1 MSQQEVL
8 WKKMELGWENL
19 FNIFTMHCSKNT
31 EQADWKLGLQ
41 NRNRSGRLQPCLG
54 LAFQVTGGTGWD
66 GANGRIM
73 GRRSG
78 QAEEGPFGVG
88 VLREH

>member
-1 MSQQEVL
+1 
-8 WKKMELGWENL
+8 MELGWENL

-54 LAFQVTGGTGWD
+54 LAFQVTGRTGWG

-78 QAEEGPFGVG
+78 QAEEGPFGGG

>member
-54 LAFQVTGGTGWD
+54 LAFQVTRLPLLRLSTGD
-66 GANGRIM
+66 
-73 GRRSG
+73 
-78 QAEEGPFGVG
+78 
-88 VLREH
+88 LDL